1 MLIQAYKERG
11 ETPLDVLKRLKN
23 ENPEYQYVP
32 MTYAGRLDPM
42 AEGLMLVLTGDDCM
56 KKDEY
61 TNLSKEYEVTILFG
75 FATDTYDLLGV
86 AKDQSWNSQIVR
98 RVGAPV
104 ERVKRQQFEN
114 SKLGLSEILKKFAG
128 KIDQKYPPYSS
139 RTVNG
144 KPLFQ
149 WAREGRLDE
158 ITIPSHEVYI
168 SNIELIEESKI
179 TKTKL
184 AKYIKENIGKIKGD
198 FRQEEILEKW
208 NEVLQNSTEEEFVC
222 IKLKIACSSGTYV
235 RVVAHELGES
245 VGTQALAMHIKR
257 TKIGE
262 YKTLILSLALG

>member
-23 ENPEYQYVP
+23 ENPEYIHTP

-42 AEGLMLVLTGDDCM
+42 AEGLMLVLTGEDCM

-61 TNLSKEYEVTILFG
+61 TNLEKEYEVTILFG
-75 FATDTYDLLGV
+75 FATDTYDLLGILERPE
-86 AKDQSWNSQIVR
+86 QNSEIIAHNR
-98 RVGAPV
+98 LYYGLRHD
-104 ERVKRQQFEN
+104 EQFQN
-114 SKLGLSEILKKFAG
+114 SVLGLSETLKNFTG

-168 SNIELIEESKI
+168 SNIELIEENKI
-179 TKTKL
+179 TKAKL
-184 AKYIKENIGKIKGD
+184 AKYIKDSITKINGD
-198 FRQEEILEKW
+198 FRQEEILERW
-208 NEVLQNSTEEEFVC
+208 NEVLKNSTEEEFVC

-235 RVVAHELGES
+235 RVVAHELGERC
-245 VGTQALAMHIKR
+245 GTVALAMHIKR
-257 TKIGE
+257 TKIGD
-262 YKTLILSLALG
+262 YCI

>member
-75 FATDTYDLLGV
+75 FATDTYDLLGLV
-86 AKDQSWNSQIVR
+86 EDERSHVVPGRLAQAVEPSRAKI
-98 RVGAPV
+98 
-104 ERVKRQQFEN
+104 QQDFMCADGNNMTSEF
-114 SKLGLSEILKKFAG
+114 SKIIKNFTG

-257 TKIGE
+257 TKIGD
-262 YKTLILSLALG
+262 YSI

>member
-75 FATDTYDLLGV
+75 FATDTYDFLGV
-86 AKDQSWNSQIVR
+86 
-98 RVGAPV
+98 V
-104 ERVKRQQFEN
+104 ERPEQNSEIIVALPSLRGLRHDEQFQN
-114 SKLGLSEILKKFAG
+114 SVLGLLENFTG

-235 RVVAHELGES
+235 RVIAHELGERC
-245 VGTQALAMHIKR
+245 GTVALAMHIKR
-257 TKIGE
+257 TKIGD
-262 YKTLILSLALG
+262 YSI